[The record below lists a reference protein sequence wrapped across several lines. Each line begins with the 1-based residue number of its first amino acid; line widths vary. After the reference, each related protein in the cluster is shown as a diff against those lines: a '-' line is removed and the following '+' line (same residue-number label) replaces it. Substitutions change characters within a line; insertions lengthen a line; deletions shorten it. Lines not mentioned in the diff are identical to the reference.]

1 MLSKL
6 LRYFAPQQIQA
17 LLEILD
23 NPDDAR
29 SLQVE
34 QLQHHTGVTFYERW
48 LLRRA
53 LRKVYRARFMTLA
66 MGTVLNLPRSK
77 ADMVTVIRKGHND
90 NY

>member
-1 MLSKL
+1 MLSRL
-6 LRYFAPQQIQA
+6 LRYFTPQQIQA

-34 QLQHHTGVTFYERW
+34 QLQHHPGVTLYERW

-53 LRKVYRARFMTLA
+53 LRKVYRARLMAAA

-77 ADMVTVIRKGHND
+77 ADMVTVIRKGRND

>member
-1 MLSKL
+1 MLSRL
-6 LRYFAPQQIQA
+6 LRYFTPQQIQA

-34 QLQHHTGVTFYERW
+34 QLQHHPGVTFYERW

-53 LRKVYRARFMTLA
+53 LRKVYRARLMAAA
-66 MGTVLNLPRSK
+66 MGTVLNFPRSK
-77 ADMVTVIRKGHND
+77 ADMVTIKRQGPND